1 MGSHRVLSSLILYVF
16 FLDLNSLG
24 PDDGPV
30 RTETCSPT
38 ANKVYIGHLL
48 VVLDGYTNYTYTYNF
63 VLCSQT
69 RQLGQSDAID
79 CDIWPDAV
87 SLVSWYYCRRIHFI
101 YFIVEVKRVTC
112 SNTGQTRIRW
122 KEQQGGIYTVGKDYC
137 YNVMADLC

>member
-1 MGSHRVLSSLILYVF
+1 MSYGVVVGCVL

-38 ANKVYIGHLL
+38 VNKVYIGHLL
-48 VVLDGYTNYTYTYNF
+48 VVLDGYTNYTYTYNY

-87 SLVSWYYCRRIHFI
+87 NLVSLFVMRRNAH
-101 YFIVEVKRVTC
+101 YLCHSERQTC
-112 SNTGQTRIRW
+112 YMQ
-122 KEQQGGIYTVGKDYC
+122 
-137 YNVMADLC
+137 